1 MTNKKFNIRTLN
13 KLFNQSGIEIIQGN
27 GYCYFTSSNNASE
40 EIKNKIASLY
50 NSSVPINKISS
61 ISYNEWMEIFNILIE
76 EINFDIDTYRYNR
89 YNNTGDQSQA
99 IKHFMFIG

>member
-1 MTNKKFNIRTLN
+1 
-13 KLFNQSGIEIIQGN
+13 
-27 GYCYFTSSNNASE
+27 
-40 EIKNKIASLY
+40 
-50 NSSVPINKISS
+50 
-61 ISYNEWMEIFNILIE
+61 MEIFNILIE

>member
-1 MTNKKFNIRTLN
+1 VYARIELLITINGLTNNNRINKMTNKKFNIRTLN

-61 ISYNEWMEIFNILIE
+61 ISYNE
-76 EINFDIDTYRYNR
+76 
-89 YNNTGDQSQA
+89 
-99 IKHFMFIG
+99 